1 MKQLYAEI
9 LQRFPE
15 LQSRVSEGDDELP
28 YLVMGYLADWLKE
41 LGDAVTPEIIERVV
55 AFARW
60 CESHSRGKDAG
71 DDVLTIFVVG
81 FYEHLFDSACTR
93 RILPRLIP
101 REDLKRNADYLR
113 QWIGVENYDMA
124 LQEYDRGT

>member
-1 MKQLYAEI
+1 MPAAMKHLYIEM

-15 LQSRVSEGDDELP
+15 LQTRVSEGDDELP

-41 LGDAVTPEIIERVV
+41 LGDAITPAIIERVV

-60 CESHSRGKDAG
+60 CESQPRGKNAG

-81 FYEHLFDSACTR
+81 FY
-93 RILPRLIP
+93 
-101 REDLKRNADYLR
+101 
-113 QWIGVENYDMA
+113 
-124 LQEYDRGT
+124 